1 MNLMMWGGYGM
12 NGWGWGFG
20 ALIVVGVVVLIV
32 VVVRL
37 ASTRGARVQPAE
49 PPRSSLPN
57 DAGRILDERYAKGD
71 LTTEEYRE
79 RKTALGLD
87 DR

>member
-1 MNLMMWGGYGM
+1 MMWGASGM
-12 NGWGWGFG
+12 NVWGWGFG
-20 ALIVVGVVVLIV
+20 ALVVVGVVVLIV

-49 PPRSSLPN
+49 PARSALPN
-57 DAGRILDERYAKGD
+57 NAARILDERYARGD

-79 RKTALGLD
+79 RRTALGPD
-87 DR
+87 AR

>member
-20 ALIVVGVVVLIV
+20 ALIVVGVVVLII

-49 PPRSSLPN
+49 PPRSALPN
-57 DAGRILDERYAKGD
+57 DAGRILDERYARGD
-71 LTTEEYRE
+71 LTTEEYHE
-79 RKTALGLD
+79 RRTALGLD
-87 DR
+87 AR